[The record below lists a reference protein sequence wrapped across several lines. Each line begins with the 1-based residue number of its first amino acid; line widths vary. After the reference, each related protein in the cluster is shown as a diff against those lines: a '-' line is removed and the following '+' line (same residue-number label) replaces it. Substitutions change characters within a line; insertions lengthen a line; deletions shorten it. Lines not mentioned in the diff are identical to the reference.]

1 MARALLR
8 GREGDVV
15 LLRTPAG
22 VEEIEIVEVAYRSLA
37 TGSPAGH

>member
-15 LLRTPAG
+15 TLRTPAG
-22 VEEIEIVEVAYRSLA
+22 VEELEIVEVAYRPLA